1 MAQLIWNGQA
11 AHASTPET
19 GNNAIT
25 GLLQLLADQPGFS
38 SCKALSALFPHGC
51 TDGSGLGIAC
61 SDETSGALT
70 CICSQMQIQNGI
82 LTGMMDIRYPLCTT
96 KEGIFQIVQERLQTA
111 GFVCEIVIQNDPH
124 AVPEESDFVQTLLR
138 IYETETGEKANV
150 LPSAVAHMSMIF
162 RAVWHSEQNFRD
174 GIIICTVTM
183 SLYQLHT

>member
-1 MAQLIWNGQA
+1 MQAGTAPNAVPAQAICTLSTSEVPENLPENCTASITGDMAQLIWNGQA

-82 LTGMMDIRYPLCTT
+82 
-96 KEGIFQIVQERLQTA
+96 RL
-111 GFVCEIVIQNDPH
+111 V
-124 AVPEESDFVQTLLR
+124 
-138 IYETETGEKANV
+138 
-150 LPSAVAHMSMIF
+150 
-162 RAVWHSEQNFRD
+162 
-174 GIIICTVTM
+174 
-183 SLYQLHT
+183 